1 MMNTLHS
8 LLDRLRR
15 DRGGNFGIM
24 TAILLPVLIG
34 AAGISIQV
42 TDMLLSQRQLQ
53 EAADAAALATATAL
67 ANKTIQPADAQAF
80 ARDFVAGQMANYL
93 QDTDPSTTDIKN
105 STAVNVSTTTSG
117 KSVSYQ
123 VTVAPNYTI
132 NVNPMMRVIGFKTQN
147 IAASGTTVSGHS
159 ETQGS
164 VSMYLVLDRS
174 GSMAEYTTTVNASE
188 PTRDETEDC
197 SYYDSNARK
206 WVSKTCTNTVANYYT
221 KIEALKL
228 AVSSLAG
235 QLTTADPDNT
245 YVRTGAVSYNDS
257 MQTPQALNWGTAK
270 VVKYVNALTATS
282 GTDSGAAFKKAYDSL
297 IDAKEDKAHQD
308 ETGQTPTKYI
318 VFMTDGDNNATSA
331 DTETKKWCDAA
342 RDKKIQVYTIAFMA
356 PARGKALL
364 NYCATTS
371 AHYFAAE
378 NMTALLNAFKSIG
391 AKAASQVTRLTN

>member
-1 MMNTLHS
+1 MNTLH
-8 LLDRLRR
+8 LLFDRLRR

-34 AAGISIQV
+34 AAGVSIQV

-132 NVNPMMRVIGFKTQN
+132 NLNPMMRVIGFKTQN

-174 GSMAEYTTTVNASE
+174 GSMAEYTTTVNAST
-188 PTRDETEDC
+188 PTRDEDC
-197 SYYDSNARK
+197 SYTDPKTNK
-206 WVSKTCTNTVANYYT
+206 NVKQTCTVTNYYT

-228 AVSSLAG
+228 AVASLAG
-235 QLTTADPDNT
+235 QLNTADPDST
-245 YVRTGAVSYNDS
+245 YVRTGSVSYNDK
-257 MQTPQALNWGTAK
+257 MQTAQPLDWGTSK
-270 VVKYVNALTATS
+270 VVSYVNALTAS
-282 GTDSGAAFKKAYDSL
+282 GRTDSSAAFKKAYDSL
-297 IDAKEDKAHQD
+297 VDPKEDKAHQD
-308 ETGQTPTKYI
+308 KTGQTPTKYI
-318 VFMTDGDNNATSA
+318 VFMTDGDNNVASA
-331 DTETKKWCDAA
+331 DTTTKKLCDDA
-342 RDKKIQVYTIAFMA
+342 RDKKIQVYTVALMA
-356 PARGKALL
+356 PAGGKALL

-391 AKAASQVTRLTN
+391 AKAANQVTRLTN